1 MSTTPHIKFTL
12 LLPLVVLF
20 GVLGATAALGQ
31 FPDSEDSPF
40 KEDAGAFS
48 EMAEEN
54 LDAEQGSARARAR
67 ARARRRME
75 GDSDRASTERR
86 TIRPRSDRFNDE
98 GPFRRPSEDL
108 DEESSQKT
116 ILNDRYAGWREA
128 SDGLGDRRIGE
139 GLRSN
144 WVMVGPTGVL
154 QGTVRPIDGAEVPGM
169 TVYLMNKGRLV
180 KTAAVQGDGSFS
192 FNNVRRGAYSLVGW
206 GDKAFF
212 AFGANV
218 LGYSE
223 DADESTPTYITTY
236 AFQNTTTINTD
247 WIRYFTPN
255 VSYRIYGRHI
265 ESEGP
270 DDPEQ
275 LFGVEGLSDYQP
287 EAIASTSVGGTPV
300 SLTSDGRLIG
310 RVHQMR
316 SSDGRPIDV
325 RSTKVMLLKRDSVV
339 ASTTT
344 DNYGVFEFEQ
354 VPPGGYGLLA
364 AGVDGVGLT
373 GLEVVS
379 GDSLQIND
387 EGELADSGE
396 GGEPFDFCL
405 TSAETAG
412 WLNHY
417 AIEVDYQR
425 SILAPR
431 PPEPF
436 KRPWGTG
443 DIPNA
448 NTAARVAPARC
459 HCPDLSFG
467 EWQQLGCACYS
478 SKRLDLAK
486 RALRIT
492 DRIDQAFERTFY
504 PESAT
509 NGISGGYGQQS
520 VGYGQGGYGQAY
532 GGQAPYSGGYVA
544 PGGTSPRQPI
554 GASFSDMPGAS
565 SRSLP

>member
-1 MSTTPHIKFTL
+1 MKYSL
-12 LLPLVVLF
+12 MLPLVLLFAVLSST
-20 GVLGATAALGQ
+20 ATMGQ
-31 FPDSEDSPF
+31 FPDSDESPF
-40 KEDAGAFS
+40 KEEAGAFS
-48 EMAEEN
+48 ELEDGAADEE
-54 LDAEQGSARARAR
+54 LGSARARAR

-75 GDSDRASTERR
+75 DSDGSDRGNERR
-86 TIRPRSDRFNDE
+86 TIRPSSERRDDD
-98 GPFRRPSEDL
+98 GPFRRPPEDL
-108 DEESSQKT
+108 DEDESSQKT
-116 ILNDRYAGWREA
+116 ILNDRFSGWHEA
-128 SDGLGDRRIGE
+128 SDGLGERRIGE

-154 QGTVRPIDGAEVPGM
+154 EGTVRPIDGAEVPGM

-180 KTAAVQGDGSFS
+180 KTAAVQDDGSFS

-218 LGYSE
+218 LGYTE
-223 DADESTPTYITTY
+223 DADDSTPTYITTY
-236 AFQNTTTINTD
+236 AFQNSTTINTD

-255 VSYRIYGRHI
+255 VGYRIYGRHL
-265 ESEGP
+265 EGEGP

-275 LFGVEGLSDYQP
+275 LFGVEGLTEYQP
-287 EAIASTSVGGTPV
+287 EAIPSTSIGGTPV

-379 GDSLQIND
+379 GDSMEIND
-387 EGELADSGE
+387 DGELADSGE

-405 TSAETAG
+405 TSAEMAG

-417 AIEVDYQR
+417 AIEVAYQR

-431 PPEPF
+431 PPEAQ

-443 DIPNA
+443 DIPN
-448 NTAARVAPARC
+448 TAAR
-459 HCPDLSFG
+459 
-467 EWQQLGCACYS
+467 
-478 SKRLDLAK
+478 
-486 RALRIT
+486 
-492 DRIDQAFERTFY
+492 
-504 PESAT
+504 
-509 NGISGGYGQQS
+509 
-520 VGYGQGGYGQAY
+520 
-532 GGQAPYSGGYVA
+532 QAPSAVTCLSRNGNNLAVPAMLPNDGNWATEYAASQTVLTECSKTRSMRIMAEAALPVVTGHKATGNNLQAMAKVA
-544 PGGTSPRQPI
+544 SMLKLPM
-554 GASFSDMPGAS
+554 AVDM
-565 SRSLP
+565 RLR

>member
-1 MSTTPHIKFTL
+1 MSTTPHIKFAL
-12 LLPLVVLF
+12 LLPLMVLF
-20 GVLGATAALGQ
+20 GVLGSTAALGQ
-31 FPDSEDSPF
+31 FPDSEESPF

-86 TIRPRSDRFNDE
+86 TIRPRSERFNDE

-265 ESEGP
+265 EGEGP

-379 GDSLQIND
+379 GDSMEIND

-405 TSAETAG
+405 TTAETAG

-431 PPEPF
+431 PPEPS

-443 DIPNA
+443 DIPTA

-486 RALRIT
+486 RVLRIT

-504 PESAT
+504 PESAS

-520 VGYGQGGYGQAY
+520 VGYGQGGYRQAY
-532 GGQAPYSGGYVA
+532 GVQAPYSGGYVA

-554 GASFSDMPGAS
+554 GASFSDMPGAT